1 MQTDNV
7 TRKGVLMARVL
18 VLGSLNI
25 DYIYDVNQIV
35 KEGETISAHGFS
47 SQLGGKGVNQAVA
60 AARAGA
66 EVSMAG
72 AIGYDGSAFLDYL
85 SDDNIETVFIEKHK
99 NRSGHAIIQ
108 LTSSGKNSIVVY
120 AGTNNEVSPDFID
133 RVLAHFGSG
142 DYILLQNEVSCVA
155 YAMRAARKRGIKI
168 VFNPSPITDELLKYP
183 LELVDIFILNEIEGQ
198 VLSEL
203 KPEADCGAVL
213 ITLTK
218 RFPNA
223 AVVLTMGGEGVI
235 YSDGSQLLRCGVY
248 RVPVVDT
255 TAAGDTFCGYFLA
268 AILKGLSAQEA
279 LELAT
284 KASNLAIGK
293 KGALVSI
300 PKLMDIENT
309 KFEAI

>member
-1 MQTDNV
+1 MV
-7 TRKGVLMARVL
+7 RVL

-25 DYIYDVNQIV
+25 DYIYEVNQIV

-72 AIGYDGSAFLDYL
+72 VIGYDGSAFLDYL
-85 SDDNIETVFIEKHK
+85 RDDNIETAFIKQHQ
-99 NRSGHAIIQ
+99 NLSGHAIIQ
-108 LTSSGKNSIVVY
+108 LTSTGTNSIVVY
-120 AGTNNEVSPDFID
+120 AGTNNEISPEFID
-133 RVLAHFGSG
+133 RVLAHFDSS
-142 DYILLQNEVSCVA
+142 DYILLQNEVSCVNF
-155 YAMRAARKRGIKI
+155 AMRAAKQRGLKI
-168 VFNPSPITDELLKYP
+168 VFNPSPITDELLRYP

-198 VLSEL
+198 VLSGL
-203 KPEADCGAVL
+203 SPGADCRDVL
-213 ITLTK
+213 ITLTE

-223 AVVLTMGGEGVI
+223 AVVLTMGSEGVV
-235 YSDGSQLLRCGVY
+235 YTDGKRILRCGVY

-268 AILKGLSAQEA
+268 GIIKGLSVQGA

-300 PKLMDIENT
+300 PKLTDVEST
-309 KFEAI
+309 KFETL